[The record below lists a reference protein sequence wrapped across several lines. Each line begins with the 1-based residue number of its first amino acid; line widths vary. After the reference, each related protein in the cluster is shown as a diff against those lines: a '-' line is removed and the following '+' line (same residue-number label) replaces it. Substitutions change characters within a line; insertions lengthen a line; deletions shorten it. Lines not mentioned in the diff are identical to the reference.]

1 MITLRVFDN
10 SGETLDRYTV
20 IIGNDVYNMSHNA
33 NMPNGCN
40 YYSGS
45 LESIHPE
52 ALTNEVKD
60 IKSLPD
66 GLKIGIV
73 IRLSDPSYKLS
84 IFDMFK
90 LLGVEIDHHEFD
102 LYAKVTPVSEY
113 IIDQYE
119 YKGNVTRFHSGLDT
133 WFEIPFAFDPFWKDK
148 ADICKRYKEWKSQL
162 KGRK

>member
-10 SGETLDRYTV
+10 GGKTVDRYIV
-20 IIGNDVYNMSHNA
+20 IIDNDVFYMSDDA
-33 NMPNGCN
+33 NIPNGCN
-40 YYSGS
+40 YYAGK
-45 LESIHPE
+45 LESISPE
-52 ALTNEVKD
+52 TVMRNELKD
-60 IKSLPD
+60 ITSLPD

-73 IRLSDPSYKLS
+73 QRLYDESYKLS

-90 LLGVEIDHHEFD
+90 LLGIETDHHESD

-133 WFEIPFAFDPFWKDK
+133 WFSIPFEFGPFWNK
-148 ADICKRYKEWKSQL
+148 ASNIK
-162 KGRK
+162 